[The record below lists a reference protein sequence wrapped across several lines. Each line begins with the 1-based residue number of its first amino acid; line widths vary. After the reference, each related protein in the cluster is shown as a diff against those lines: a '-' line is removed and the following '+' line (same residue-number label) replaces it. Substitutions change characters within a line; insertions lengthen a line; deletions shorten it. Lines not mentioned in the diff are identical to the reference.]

1 MAVDLS
7 RITAASERVTSVK
20 GAVLTFVSG
29 VPQLIR
35 DAIAADDAGD
45 ATNLNALADK
55 LEADAS
61 EIMTAI
67 TAGTPAENEP
77 EPTPDEGLPPL
88 PEPGGDTEGGS
99 RR

>member
-7 RITAASERVTSVK
+7 KITASVERITTVK
-20 GAVLTFVSG
+20 GSVLTFVSS

-55 LEADAS
+55 LESDAG

-67 TAGTPAENEP
+67 TAGTPSSG
-77 EPTPDEGLPPL
+77 EPTPTEPTPIEG
-88 PEPGGDTEGGS
+88 
-99 RR
+99 